1 MRQAVITTAR
11 PPTITAIEAVEA
23 AGRLLPRARSE
34 HWRVKP
40 ITRTAL
46 LPGQPAPRRCDGEI
60 PGIVPDSTAT
70 TMAGLANTRGEY
82 WSERIA
88 LMQFGL
94 TSWNAFV
101 MEPRSSSPTLQRGT
115 VQTRPDMTERFG
127 KS

>member
-11 PPTITAIEAVEA
+11 PATITAIEAVEA
-23 AGRLLPRARSE
+23 AARLLPRARSE

-82 WSERIA
+82 WSERVA
-88 LMQFGL
+88 LMQFWSDEL
-94 TSWNAFV
+94 ERLRDEANILKPNFATRN
-101 MEPRSSSPTLQRGT
+101 
-115 VQTRPDMTERFG
+115 RPDAA
-127 KS
+127 